1 MSERPGKGPVQ
12 IRVPG
17 RDHGWH
23 SAGPSRLW
31 VGPDVIGEG
40 VNGVVGDEHTE
51 PGHSV
56 RVKHSQLLLNQLVD
70 NKVRPM
76 YCLMQPI
83 G

>member
-1 MSERPGKGPVQ
+1 
-12 IRVPG
+12 
-17 RDHGWH
+17 
-23 SAGPSRLW
+23 

-40 VNGVVGDEHTE
+40 VNGVGGDEHTE

-76 YCLMQPI
+76 YCLMQRI